1 MSCKKYNITV
11 NGKVYEVEIEE
22 VLPNTEKEF
31 KVNKNIEIKKD
42 RNQEKI
48 RESNNNTRDDK
59 VIKAPMPGTIVNVLV
74 KQGDNVKKGQVI
86 AILEAMKMENEIVSP
101 TDGSVEII
109 SVDKGQNVSLGD
121 SLLKIV

>member
-22 VLPNTEKEF
+22 VLPNTEKEA
-31 KVNKNIEIKKD
+31 KVNKNIEIKKY
-42 RNQEKI
+42 RNQEKR

-74 KQGDNVKKGQVI
+74 KQGDTVKKGQVI

-101 TDGSVEII
+101 IDGSVEII

>member
-48 RESNNNTRDDK
+48 RESNNNTRDEK

>member
-48 RESNNNTRDDK
+48 RESNNNTRDEK

-109 SVDKGQNVSLGD
+109 SVDKGQNVSLGY